1 MNSAPLGFALAFGSF
16 LNQCLE
22 SKTAKMLF
30 HKVGENDLI
39 FQIER
44 LRQKEDLSHPR
55 RKIMD
60 VRAQN
65 GIAVPS
71 VVLFSGFPQI

>member
-1 MNSAPLGFALAFGSF
+1 MGSQASGDVTRHAMNSAPLGFALAFGSF
-16 LNQCLE
+16 LDQCLE

-44 LRQKEDLSHPR
+44 LRQK
-55 RKIMD
+55 KT
-60 VRAQN
+60 
-65 GIAVPS
+65 
-71 VVLFSGFPQI
+71 